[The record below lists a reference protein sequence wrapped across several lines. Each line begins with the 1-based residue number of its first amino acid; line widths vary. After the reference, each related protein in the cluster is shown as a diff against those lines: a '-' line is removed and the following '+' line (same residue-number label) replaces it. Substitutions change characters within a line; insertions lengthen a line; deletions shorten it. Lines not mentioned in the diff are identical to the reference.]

1 MNQTP
6 GRLQQAAGGS
16 AMGKLLNAVL
26 ILLIAIAVFHLNI
39 GYYIVRGF
47 HGNQNN
53 ENNELITVPLNESEI
68 ATTPVNETIILTPV
82 EKGQDALSSI
92 AYHLEL
98 IASQMPLNDVTNT
111 IASIATA
118 IVLIIVPL
126 LILTHLIVSI
136 AVR

>member
-68 ATTPVNETIILTPV
+68 VTTPVNETIILTPV

-111 IASIATA
+111 IASR
-118 IVLIIVPL
+118 VLIIVPL